1 MDKASVLAEAARF
14 VKQLQARVKEL
25 EEQTSRIRASSLEDR
40 ETSSSS
46 FLSNGDF
53 GISKPL
59 GDHSPE
65 VEARISD
72 KDVLIKVH
80 CERKQEI
87 VARVLE
93 EIQRLNLDMVNY
105 NAMDFGKYA
114 MVITVL
120 AKVYMYILS
129 F

>member
-80 CERKQEI
+80 CERKHEI